1 MVLNVQCSSW
11 SSVLAGVPQS
21 SILGPL
27 ILLIY
32 INDFPE
38 VLQSSVKLFEDDTS
52 LFSAVYNPNMS
63 ADQLDKDLKK
73 KLRLRLQLKNDL

>member
-1 MVLNVQCSSW
+1 MVLNVQCSNW

-52 LFSAVYNPNMS
+52 LFSAVYNSNMS

-73 KLRLRLQLKNDL
+73 TQIASTIEK

>member
-11 SSVLAGVPQS
+11 SSVLPGVPQS

-73 KLRLRLQLKNDL
+73 NSDCVYN